1 MSEIKQYDTEVRLEA
16 VMGTNHY
23 GVHIHAMTA
32 EDLHSKSDIAVELAW
47 RDLRIEQLIAQL
59 EGAQKERD
67 VYANLAS
74 DVGDI
79 ITLLQNNEWA
89 EHIGKTNVGGLLE
102 YQITRLMN
110 SIADINT
117 KLLAAETALSAANE
131 MVPVTIDSG
140 VIRDAN
146 RYRFLRDEDA
156 WGEDSDSWDVETRTG
171 LISSGNLMELRL
183 DHFDAA
189 IGARMAASD
198 IPFLNPANASQ
209 KPVVLPRVAAIHAE
223 LTDVARHRTSVEN
236 IQDVVEAIKAAVG
249 KVEGE

>member
-23 GVHIHAMTA
+23 GVHIHAMTT
-32 EDLHSKSDIAVELAW
+32 EDLHSKSGIAVELAW

-59 EGAQKERD
+59 EAAQKERD

-117 KLLAAETALSAANE
+117 KLLAAEAELSAANE
-131 MVPVTIDSG
+131 KLS
-140 VIRDAN
+140 
-146 RYRFLRDEDA
+146 
-156 WGEDSDSWDVETRTG
+156 
-171 LISSGNLMELRL
+171 
-183 DHFDAA
+183 
-189 IGARMAASD
+189 
-198 IPFLNPANASQ
+198 
-209 KPVVLPRVAAIHAE
+209 KPVVLPEV
-223 LTDVARHRTSVEN
+223 VVVN
-236 IQDVVEAIKAAVG
+236 ISGKYPIEVMYASKVKTFIKAAG
-249 KVEGE
+249 FTVEGE

>member
-23 GVHIHAMTA
+23 GVHIHAMTT
-32 EDLHSKSDIAVELAW
+32 EDLHSKSGIAVELAW

-59 EGAQKERD
+59 EAAQKERD

-117 KLLAAETALSAANE
+117 KLLAAEAELSAANE
-131 MVPVTIDSG
+131 KLS
-140 VIRDAN
+140 
-146 RYRFLRDEDA
+146 
-156 WGEDSDSWDVETRTG
+156 
-171 LISSGNLMELRL
+171 
-183 DHFDAA
+183 
-189 IGARMAASD
+189 
-198 IPFLNPANASQ
+198 
-209 KPVVLPRVAAIHAE
+209 KPVVLPEV
-223 LTDVARHRTSVEN
+223 VVVN
-236 IQDVVEAIKAAVG
+236 ISGKYPIEVMYASKVKTFIKAAG
-249 KVEGE
+249 FTIEGDADAE